1 MKFSL
6 RLILLLTLLPG
17 IAYALGLG
25 NLDPDSAL
33 NEPFSGKIKLLSAG
47 PDELDSLTVS
57 LADADAFDRANIDRP
72 FILSELIFKL
82 VRSETGDDYIQV
94 SSEDPIREPFLNF
107 LVEVNWANGRL
118 YREYTVLLDPPMY
131 DAEVSTAEIMAL
143 APSEPAPAA
152 LPDDPDHQVVYAD
165 DFDQYSSGVSA
176 PVTSAPAPVARSVDY
191 SGGEFGP
198 TGANDTLWSIA
209 TAMRPDS
216 SVSINQMMLALLKAN
231 PDAFAN
237 DNVNGLKRGQ
247 ILQMPSEAEI
257 AALSKAEALTET
269 KKQYAAWEQIKGATA
284 ADVSERPET
293 SSGAVTEPA
302 DEVVEETAETD
313 DAELKLLSADDAE
326 EATEQ
331 VAEVEGSSTA
341 SDLILAEE
349 SIQALTQENIELK
362 DQLQETEALLADLK
376 RLLELKD
383 DELAV
388 LQQQLA
394 EEGAEE
400 IAAETDAADDAEEV
414 IEETVEETLV
424 ADDSEVTEPVEEE
437 MAADETAA
445 EEEIEVLQIEPES
458 AAAGGGV
465 MDMLSPYLGPV
476 TDLVGGNP
484 LYAIAAVGLLVVL
497 ILIAVAS
504 KLKKKKEAEPSD
516 ADVTTAEAFPDFD
529 EEVSDIDE
537 AQQVLDSEEETV
549 LPGNEEPDT
558 EDETIIAGTEEDDNS
573 EDETYLPDRSE
584 EEAEPEP
591 AAAVAE
597 PEAEEEDEDPLQE
610 VNTYLAFE
618 QFDQAEEFV
627 RSAIQD
633 KPDNPEFHTKLLE
646 VFYTSGNKKSYEEE
660 AKVLHELV
668 NGEGEHWDM
677 AVAMWSEMSPN
688 RELFGEGEVEDDESV
703 DSAGGGF
710 VDVTADAEAG
720 DNENTLDF
728 DIGGDEAPAAEAD
741 DEMLD
746 VTAADDGEDILDVT
760 AVDEGED
767 VLDVTAAASLDID
780 EEDLAFSEEATMDS
794 SLDEGGEDLL
804 DVTAVGSK
812 DELDD
817 DVLDV
822 SSSGIGS
829 EDKLESTSAEEAGGD
844 TLEMSSTSGLEMDS
858 GEDMLDLTAASSAS
872 ADSDEL
878 LDLDLDTGSDEDAAE
893 GDDNVIDFDAAAGVD
908 DDTLSLDIEESTAG
922 DDLEG
927 GLELDLGDADDA
939 ADDEDAIADTIA
951 DDGLELSLTG
961 EDLGSEDSDEPIRL
975 DVDIDTDDADE
986 VPSLDL
992 DIDADD
998 SASAES
1004 DDANTLDF
1012 DLALDEDSGSEAD
1025 DAVSD
1030 GTGTL
1035 EMEPPELEMDDDD
1048 DDDEDSTVFVP
1059 RASQPE
1065 EQSAED
1071 EIATKLDLAKAY
1083 VELGDKDS
1091 AKTILDEVMAAGND
1105 EQKQQAQD
1113 LLGQV

>member
-33 NEPFSGKIKLLSAG
+33 NEPFAGKIKLLSAG

-57 LADADAFDRANIDRP
+57 LADADAFARANIDRP
-72 FILSELIFKL
+72 FILGELRFKL

-94 SSEDPIREPFLNF
+94 SSEQPIREPFLNF
-107 LVEVNWANGRL
+107 LVEVSWANGRL

-131 DAEVSTAEIMAL
+131 DAEVNAADIMAL
-143 APSEPAPAA
+143 TPSEPAPVD

-165 DFDQYSSGVSA
+165 DFDQYSIGATVSG
-176 PVTSAPAPVARSVDY
+176 TSVPAARSLDY
-191 SGGEFGP
+191 SGGDFGP

-237 DNVNGLKRGQ
+237 NNVNGLKRGQ
-247 ILQMPSEAEI
+247 ILQMPSETEI
-257 AALSKAEALTET
+257 SALSKAEALTET
-269 KKQYAAWEQIKGATA
+269 KRQYAAWEQIKDATA
-284 ADVSERPET
+284 VDVSERPET
-293 SSGAVTEPA
+293 SSGTVTEPA
-302 DEVVEETAETD
+302 GVVVEQTTDAD

-326 EATEQ
+326 EATEP

-349 SIQALTQENIELK
+349 SIQALTQENLELK

-394 EEGAEE
+394 EQGTEE
-400 IAAETDAADDAEEV
+400 MVAETDVAESTEAV
-414 IEETVEETLV
+414 IEETVAEAPAT
-424 ADDSEVTEPVEEE
+424 DDSELAEPAEE
-437 MAADETAA
+437 AVAIDETAA

-458 AAAGGGV
+458 TAAGGGV

-504 KLKKKKEAEPSD
+504 KLKKKKETEA
-516 ADVTTAEAFPDFD
+516 ADVVDTSADAFPDFE

-537 AQQVLDSEEETV
+537 AQQVLDAEEETV
-549 LPGNEEPDT
+549 LPGTEEPDK
-558 EDETIIAGTEEDDNS
+558 EDETIIAGAEEEDNS
-573 EDETYLPDRSE
+573 EDETYLPERSE
-584 EEAEPEP
+584 EEAEPV
-591 AAAVAE
+591 AAVAE
-597 PEAEEEDEDPLQE
+597 PEEEEEDEDPLQE

-618 QFDQAEEFV
+618 QFDQAEDFV
-627 RSAIQD
+627 RNAIKD
-633 KPDNPEFHTKLLE
+633 KPDNAEFHTKLLE

-660 AKVLHELV
+660 AKVLHDLV

-688 RELFGEGEVEDDESV
+688 RELFGEGEVEDDESA

-728 DIGGDEAPAAEAD
+728 DIGGDEEPAAQTD

-760 AVDEGED
+760 AVDDGED
-767 VLDVTAAASLDID
+767 VLDVTAAASLDVD
-780 EEDLAFSEEATMDS
+780 EDDLAFSEEATMDS

-804 DVTAVGSK
+804 DVTAVGNK

-829 EDKLESTSAEEAGGD
+829 EDKLENTSAEEASGD
-844 TLEMSSTSGLEMDS
+844 TLEMSASSGLEMDS
-858 GEDMLDLTAASSAS
+858 GEDMLDLTAASGAS

-878 LDLDLDTGSDEDAAE
+878 LDLDLDSSSDEDAVE

-908 DDTLSLDIEESTAG
+908 DDTLSMDIEESTSD
-922 DDLEG
+922 DDLGG
-927 GLELDLGDADDA
+927 GLELDLGDSDDSPE
-939 ADDEDAIADTIA
+939 DEEDIADTIA

-961 EDLGSEDSDEPIRL
+961 EDLGGDDSDEPIRL
-975 DVDIDTDDADE
+975 DVDIDADN
-986 VPSLDL
+986 
-992 DIDADD
+992 AD
-998 SASAES
+998 SASDDS

-1012 DLALDEDSGSEAD
+1012 DLALDEDLGPATD

-1035 EMEPPELEMDDDD
+1035 EMAPPELEMDDDD

-1059 RASQPE
+1059 RTSQPE

-1091 AKTILDEVMAAGND
+1091 ARTILDEVMAAGND